1 MKFTYLA
8 AGFLL
13 TALPAAA
20 QNVRAEPEEDPV
32 QAAIREFNL
41 RDKSK
46 PNEVTVVLDTP
57 SDEPVLVTGKPPA
70 DAAEKTD
77 EGPEEAPGQAV
88 AEEESAAPEE
98 VTEEEPVEL
107 LETPVSEVQPKGL
120 TVRVQELRTGT
131 GAIDSSKVKLAA
143 PFPAKPLARPPSG
156 WKLVESADAPT
167 LTREVELGEGSTI
180 TLDVKPHVLVPE
192 DDGVS
197 VFAVAEPGFDTSLG
211 YAQDATVGAILTRS
225 MTRMDEDSKRL
236 GQVVDQL
243 QQLLVSLPKPE
254 ESPDPPANP
263 NQRKP

>member
-1 MKFTYLA
+1 MKLTHLA
-8 AGFLL
+8 VGFFL

-32 QAAIREFNL
+32 QAAIREFNQ

-46 PNEVTVVLDTP
+46 PNEVTVVLDAP
-57 SDEPVLVTGKPPA
+57 KDEPVLVTGKPPA
-70 DAAEKTD
+70 DAVGKAKEVS
-77 EGPEEAPGQAV
+77 EEASEPEPAD
-88 AEEESAAPEE
+88 EESAT
-98 VTEEEPVEL
+98 VEEPPAGEPAEL
-107 LETPVSEVQPKGL
+107 AEAPVSETTPKGL

-131 GAIDSSKVKLAA
+131 GAVDSAKVKLAA

-156 WKLVESADAPT
+156 WKLVESPDAPT
-167 LTREVELGEGSTI
+167 LTREVDLGGGSTI

-192 DDGVS
+192 DDGAS
-197 VFAVAEPGFDTSLG
+197 VFAVAEPGFDNSLG
-211 YAQDATVGAILTRS
+211 YAQDATVGAILTGS
-225 MTRMDEDSKRL
+225 MKRMDEDSKRL

-254 ESPDPPANP
+254 ESPEPPANP